1 MFAERPGA
9 AARLAADVEANHTGA
24 CGESAVQMKPRSNPS
39 AQSRR
44 LAPEIAVLLGVAFLL
59 TGCVSTG
66 YLRAS
71 KDTPPPQSLDVP
83 FAPGRLEA
91 ALNAVITYN
100 GPGSWKRDAFWDEYV
115 VTLRNPGSQVLT
127 VSATGRTDFSGA
139 VQTAGDNPWKLE
151 KQSKTLEEK
160 YRAAGITF
168 ARYTV
173 PGVLIVGGATALA
186 AATSGGGFL
195 AGYAVAAGA
204 AGATVVVLPVYYGTV
219 LTINHF
225 DKVRMEKE
233 FTRRRIVLPIS
244 LAAGQTRTGSFF
256 FPMVPSPRSL
266 AFHWTAESGPG
277 DSVLALGFLHDLH
290 VKKADKPAA
299 TK

>member
-1 MFAERPGA
+1 MRSVTAVS
-9 AARLAADVEANHTGA
+9 L
-24 CGESAVQMKPRSNPS
+24 SA
-39 AQSRR
+39 
-44 LAPEIAVLLGVAFLL
+44 AFLL

-66 YLRAS
+66 YLKAK
-71 KDTPPPQSLDVP
+71 KDTPPPQLLNVP

-127 VSATGRTDFSGA
+127 VSAVGLADYAGT

-160 YRAAGITF
+160 YRAAGIAF

-173 PGVLIVGGATALA
+173 PGVLIVGGVSAL
-186 AATSGGGFL
+186 
-195 AGYAVAAGA
+195 VAAGSSGWVGYA
-204 AGATVVVLPVYYGTV
+204 AIGGAGIATVVVLPVYYGTV
-219 LTINHF
+219 LAINHF

-244 LAAGQTRTGSFF
+244 LAPGETRTGSFF
-256 FPMVPSPRSL
+256 FPMVPSLRSL
-266 AFHWTAESGPG
+266 AFHWTSESGPG
-277 DSVLALGFLHDLH
+277 DSVLALDFLHDLH
-290 VKKADKPAA
+290 VKTAA
-299 TK
+299 GSAAAK